1 MKRLLPIAAAALL
14 LVSCSSPDEPAET
27 STVEMANSSTT
38 SSTTSSSV
46 TSTSSTTTSAAPT
59 RTAEPTPA
67 QEPAPEAAPAEQAPA
82 APAEVAEPYVVECLF
97 GTPGPSLMSD
107 GTTIYTDY
115 CFYENGGPE
124 YLAEESW
131 ANSPDNPANQ
141 FYYPEPAPAY
151 LTRTPA
157 ESRQQAEGQGWWS
170 NCMATNTAEYCR
182 ATDPYQQ

>member
-1 MKRLLPIAAAALL
+1 MRRLLTPIVLAIPLVLAACNQPAD
-14 LVSCSSPDEPAET
+14 DEPAP
-27 STVEMANSSTT
+27 STT
-38 SSTTSSSV
+38 SSTATSPTSSSV

-67 QEPAPEAAPAEQAPA
+67 QEPAPEAAPAEQT
-82 APAEVAEPYVVECLF
+82 PAEVAEPYVVECLF

-124 YLAEESW
+124 YLAQESW

-151 LTRTPA
+151 LTRTPE

>member
-1 MKRLLPIAAAALL
+1 
-14 LVSCSSPDEPAET
+14 
-27 STVEMANSSTT
+27 
-38 SSTTSSSV
+38 
-46 TSTSSTTTSAAPT
+46 
-59 RTAEPTPA
+59 
-67 QEPAPEAAPAEQAPA
+67 
-82 APAEVAEPYVVECLF
+82 
-97 GTPGPSLMSD
+97 MSD

-124 YLAEESW
+124 YLAQESW

-151 LTRTPA
+151 LTRTPE

-170 NCMATNTAEYCR
+170 DCMATNTAEYCR

>member
-1 MKRLLPIAAAALL
+1 MRRLLAPIVLAIPLVLAA
-14 LVSCSSPDEPAET
+14 CSQPADDEPAP
-27 STVEMANSSTT
+27 STT
-38 SSTTSSSV
+38 SSTATSTTSSSV

-59 RTAEPTPA
+59 STAEPSPA
-67 QEPAPEAAPAEQAPA
+67 QEPAPEAAPAEQ

-107 GTTIYTDY
+107 GTTQNTEY
-115 CFYENGGPE
+115 CGNQPGAQEHRDAESAAGYDPTKNYEDPQ
-124 YLAEESW
+124 L
-131 ANSPDNPANQ
+131 
-141 FYYPEPAPAY
+141 PAY
-151 LTRTPA
+151 LTRTPE

>member
-1 MKRLLPIAAAALL
+1 MKRLFPIAATALL

-27 STVEMANSSTT
+27 STVEMTNSSTT
-38 SSTTSSSV
+38 SSTTSGS
-46 TSTSSTTTSAAPT
+46 TTSSTTTSAAPT
-59 RTAEPTPA
+59 RTTETTPA
-67 QEPAPEAAPAEQAPA
+67 QEPAPEAAPAEQTPA

-124 YLAEESW
+124 YLAQESW

-151 LTRTPA
+151 LTRTPE
-157 ESRQQAEGQGWWS
+157 ESQQQAEGQQWWS
-170 NCMATNTAEYCR
+170 DCMATNAAEYCR

>member
-1 MKRLLPIAAAALL
+1 MRRLLTPIVLAIPLVLAACNQPAD
-14 LVSCSSPDEPAET
+14 DEPAP
-27 STVEMANSSTT
+27 STT
-38 SSTTSSSV
+38 SSTATSTTSSSV

-67 QEPAPEAAPAEQAPA
+67 QEPAPEAAPAEQT
-82 APAEVAEPYVVECLF
+82 PAEVAEPYVVECLF

-107 GTTIYTDY
+107 GTTQNTEY
-115 CFYENGGPE
+115 CGNQPGAQEHRDAESAAGYDPTKNYEDPQ
-124 YLAEESW
+124 L
-131 ANSPDNPANQ
+131 
-141 FYYPEPAPAY
+141 PAY
-151 LTRTPA
+151 LTRTPE